1 MKNDSQWLQ
10 ILSWLFIKL
19 VDQYS
24 NNYNRSIGKKPI
36 DIDYSVLTKEV
47 EINPNVGDRVR
58 ITKYICLDW
67 RSWNNSK
74 VGDIVKITKY
84 KNIFSK
90 VTPKIGQKK
99 YLWLIL
105 CWKLIHGCKYEQRKN
120 NRKFLWKRIVAEYII
135 NELLSKRRQW
145 Y

>member
-24 NNYNRSIGKKPI
+24 NNYNRSICKKPI
-36 DIDYSVLTKEV
+36 DTDYSVLTKEV

-74 VGDIVKITKY
+74 VGDTVRITKY

-90 VTPKIGQKK
+90 SYTKNWSKEILVTDSVLKTDP
-99 YLWLIL
+99 WT
-105 CWKLIHGCKYEQRKN
+105 
-120 NRKFLWKRIVAEYII
+120 
-135 NELLSKRRQW
+135 
-145 Y
+145 